1 MLDRTPGSVT
11 AQARRFHLRRAEDLE
26 VGTVTSEKEIATSLT
41 EITEQAT
48 RSFEHTAD
56 PRLREILESLVA
68 HLHAFARDV
77 NLQQS
82 EWEAGIAFL
91 TAVGHITDDRRQEF
105 ILLSDTLGLSALV
118 DAMTNAFGDVGGT
131 ESTVLGPFYVA
142 DSPHREFGAS
152 TIEQPSGTPC
162 FVHGVVQDALT
173 GVPIAGAVIDVWQN
187 GADRLYAAQYQGPSD
202 GPDTNLRGMFASR
215 DDGSYAFVGVRPT
228 DYTVPTDGPVGR
240 MFEATSRHAWRPAHL
255 HLVVSAPGYRTL
267 TTHIFDSTSARIDSD
282 TVFAVKRS
290 LIREFV
296 EHDGPEP
303 GSPPNVGDGHWVDV
317 TNDLALVPV

>member
-1 MLDRTPGSVT
+1 VT
-11 AQARRFHLRRAEDLE
+11 R
-26 VGTVTSEKEIATSLT
+26 EKVVATSLL
-41 EITEQAT
+41 EITEQAR
-48 RSFEHTAD
+48 RSFENTAD
-56 PRLREILESLVA
+56 PRLREILESLVE
-68 HLHAFARDV
+68 HLHAFAREV

-82 EWEAGIAFL
+82 EWAAGIAFL
-91 TAVGHITDDRRQEF
+91 TAVGRITDDRRQEF

-131 ESTVLGPFYVA
+131 ESTVLGPFYIP

-152 TIEQPSGTPC
+152 TIERPSGTPC
-162 FVHGVVQDALT
+162 YVHGVVRDAAT
-173 GVPIAGAVIDVWQN
+173 GAPIGGAVIDVWQN
-187 GADRLYAAQYQGPSD
+187 GADHLYAAQYQDPSD
-202 GPDTNLRGMFASR
+202 GPDSNLRGIFTSR
-215 DDGSYAFVGVRPT
+215 EDGRYAFVGVRPT

-267 TTHIFDSTSARIDSD
+267 TTHIFDSTSGHIDSD

-303 GSPPNVGDGHWVDV
+303 TGPSNVGDGQWVEV
-317 TNDLALVPV
+317 TNDVVLVPA